1 MKKLLYCALLTATL
15 LGCGTKESSQP
26 SDDQVMETIL
36 SRTSIRVYTDQPVED
51 AKIQKM
57 LRAAMAAPTAVNKQ
71 PWHFIVVTNK
81 DVLKSLSETNPHGG
95 MIAQAP
101 LAIVVCGDMN
111 KTLEGSG
118 REFWIQD
125 CSAATENLLLAAHS
139 MGLGAVW
146 TAVYPDAD
154 RVAGVT
160 KVLELPSTLIPLN
173 TIVIG
178 YPGETPQPKD
188 KWNEANITY
197 KK

>member
-1 MKKLLYCALLTATL
+1 
-15 LGCGTKESSQP
+15 
-26 SDDQVMETIL
+26 MEFNDVLNRRYSCRAFAAQGVEQEKVDRIL
-36 SRTSIRVYTDQPVED
+36 EAGR
-51 AKIQKM
+51 M
-57 LRAAMAAPTAVNKQ
+57 APTAVNKQ

>member
-1 MKKLLYCALLTATL
+1 MVAALFA
-15 LGCGTKESSQP
+15 CGNKESSQKA
-26 SDDQVMETIL
+26 DDPVMDNIL
-36 SRTSIRVYTDQPVED
+36 TRTSIRSYTNQPVED
-51 AKIQKM
+51 SKIEKL
-57 LRAAMAAPTAVNKQ
+57 LRAAMAAPSAVNKQ

-81 DVLKSLSETNPHGG
+81 DVLKNLSETNPHGG

-111 KTLEGSG
+111 KALEGNG

-125 CSAATENLLLAAHS
+125 CSAASENLLLAAHS
-139 MGLGAVW
+139 LGLGAVW

-154 RVAGVT
+154 RIAGVS

-178 YPGETPQPKD
+178 YPGEEPQPKD
-188 KWNEANITY
+188 KWNEANVTY

>member
-1 MKKLLYCALLTATL
+1 MKKFLFFTLFATVLISCGKKNSTMGSNDPVMDNILT
-15 LGCGTKESSQP
+15 
-26 SDDQVMETIL
+26 
-36 SRTSIRVYTDQPVED
+36 RTSIRSYTDQPVED
-51 AKIQKM
+51 TKIEKM

-71 PWHFIVVTNK
+71 PWHFIVVTSK
-81 DVLKSLSETNPHGG
+81 EVLKSLSETNPHGG
-95 MIAQAP
+95 MIAKAP

-111 KTLEGSG
+111 KALEGNG
-118 REFWIQD
+118 RDFWIQD
-125 CSAATENLLLAAHS
+125 CSAASENLLLAAHS

-146 TAVYPDAD
+146 TAVYPDSERIAS
-154 RVAGVT
+154 VS

-178 YPGETPQPKD
+178 YPAETPQPKD